1 LSIYHKRL
9 VQDRLW
15 TVLAFITSPRLWL
28 SVMAA
33 CLLFA
38 TLVVIINT
46 IDSM

>member
-1 LSIYHKRL
+1 

-15 TVLAFITSPRLWL
+15 TVLAFITSPRVWL
-28 SVMAA
+28 TVVTA

-38 TLVVIINT
+38 ALVVIINT